1 MSPFI
6 SYKHILVNTK
16 HSMLLLSGEQ
26 LMQCDQFM
34 PVMQILFLSLS
45 LLDLIGDLKA
55 FYLAHQQKGKEKTSE
70 QHEKP

>member
-1 MSPFI
+1 M
-6 SYKHILVNTK
+6 
-16 HSMLLLSGEQ
+16 LLSGEQ

-34 PVMQILFLSLS
+34 PVTQILFLSLSLS

-70 QHEKP
+70 KHEKP